1 MLMNTVYRVVWNARL
16 GAWVVASEL
25 ARSRR
30 GIASMSPPRPPRRS
44 LLACAL
50 LALCSSGSAFSQN
63 VTLAQYNP
71 QTNDNEVGATIVA
84 AGATVN
90 LSGPQQFT
98 TGDSG
103 ARNTTLGALLS
114 INRVLSGSQWIGAAR
129 LNPGSQNFGVTVPDP
144 ITGGTRVTST
154 FATANLV
161 PVAPVTNAT
170 TVPDDVNVN
179 GAQYIDMRVATIGQ
193 GGGTLNVNIGGASGS
208 LSTAGTNAWTIAA
221 KQSSLFYAD
230 GSGGNA
236 STINW
241 NSNNRISFIG
251 DVAPTTTQNFNDTF
265 VSTYGGTFTVTTADG
280 VTSTHTVNN
289 DADLRTY
296 NDWLISQLQS
306 GNLDPTQY
314 NANFNKAY
322 TFATQSI
329 GYTASATAPDEVTS
343 PIGDRIVMHLIG
355 AQASGTIAAGKTL
368 EVSNSNNGAIRAE
381 AGAQVA
387 NNGTLATTHT
397 AGDGVAM
404 LLTGN
409 ATHGDNNGVINGNFF
424 LNPNGTTVDGAFGS
438 NVVDVADQASFNNNG
453 ILNLATGATNGAGA
467 SAGIRLGTGTT
478 ATSSGIINVGVTG
491 SKSNGSMT
499 GVLLNDPT
507 ASFTNTATGTIYIGR
522 GPQTNASQ
530 TPADVAIN
538 QGSLTAGITVNG
550 NATALNQGTITIG
563 SKTQNAA
570 GITVNNGINAN
581 VINSGTI
588 NINGAAATVPREND
602 GILITNSG
610 GISNTGTINLN
621 GVNGVG
627 IKVLSTNATA
637 SNATSTG
644 TINVAGGADPG
655 SGTRNFGVWVEGQAS
670 GTATATVGGAINLLG
685 TGAIGIHARGR
696 ATIDVAASAVPTFAS
711 GTNQIAFFAFGPN
724 AKINVASS
732 ALNVTTTGS
741 TLFRVESGA
750 NFDGTGLTLTA
761 SGQNSLAVLGTG
773 APSVVSTKDA
783 NINVSGAGA
792 TGVIVE
798 GGATGS
804 IDAATT
810 VQLTGVGAVAGIVDG
825 QKHTLTGAASGS
837 PVATTALTSAA
848 TLTSST
854 ANLTGYIARNQAK
867 FTNTGNITFT
877 GAHSTGISVQSGATG
892 TNSGNISVIDGGTGI
907 LVDSSGT
914 NTTTT
919 ANDTGVLSVNGGSV
933 ADRTRGAVATGTRA
947 VANLRAG
954 AQVQLNGVGA
964 IGAEAING
972 GTVNVS
978 AGATPVFNNTDQIAF
993 HAQGAGAKIVS
1004 AAGSLDASTDRSSI
1018 YRIDD
1023 GATLSLSGNPVLT
1036 ASGAGAHAIDGSG
1049 AGSAVITGNA
1059 TFNISGTGAIG
1070 VQMDGGSSGT
1080 VSAGTVINVTGAG
1093 IGGVVNGQRT
1103 GIDGTLV
1110 GTPVATTLTNT
1121 GTVTGSGNGATG
1133 FIARNLGTL
1142 VNNAAV
1148 NMTGTGDIG
1157 VLLQS
1162 GGTLTNNSTLHV
1174 ANGTGIQVEGANS
1187 QILGLGNTTVDDG
1200 LAGIRLLNGAQ
1211 TTLNGEGGSLTTH
1224 GSAHGI
1230 LLDTGA
1236 TSLTASN
1243 ATITTD
1249 GTGNGIENAAEIGSV
1264 SLANLTINTGN
1275 GAGIRT
1281 ATAFDPASTVTMN
1294 VAGSGTGFAFRNA
1307 DGSTAS
1313 GDLDLGA
1320 GYVVNA
1326 NGVGATG
1333 IQALTSG
1340 VVTTAANVNVTN
1352 AAGGSALVAGTAS
1365 STTNTGTLVSASTA
1379 APVVDLANGSGTTFT
1394 NTGTIQASSTTG
1406 PALRG
1411 SGGNDIVN
1419 LSGGSVTGDIA
1430 TGAGSDQFLWTAG
1443 SLAGSLTMG
1452 DGANNTATVQGV
1464 DLSTTSHLT
1473 AGSGSG
1479 NTLNFDAIQSR
1490 GGSFAADDLSKGV
1503 NLGTG
1508 WNTINFSNGT
1518 AFTLTDNLKL
1528 ANSDVNIDASSTLF
1542 AGDNVH
1548 PVISGASATSAQVT
1562 NAGLI
1567 DLTNGAGSPG
1577 NSLDIAGDYVSQGGQ
1592 INMISTLNFGGALTN
1607 QFTDR
1612 LLVRGNVT
1620 TPGGPTILNITP
1632 SAASTGELTDFNH
1645 NSAVDA
1651 NEGISVV
1658 QVAGTSTADAFRLA
1672 GGFLAVGPWQYGLYA
1687 FEPGASAAAQRV
1699 VTGSGNQFWDYRLA
1713 NIYVCETNCTPP
1725 TPSNP
1730 PPTPPPGA
1738 PANPPLPPPDDT
1750 AAAPPPAP
1758 PALPNDGCVVDGIDN
1773 CAPGRRAVTPQVP
1786 SYIAAP
1792 TALASYGMQVLD
1804 NLHKR
1809 LGEIRDESA
1818 LDSNINGEAF
1828 ARFIGGD
1835 YNYSS
1840 DRGFRQYGYD
1850 YDQQTRALQIG
1861 ANILDVATDK
1871 STFRGGVAYTHGTTR
1886 VEPHAAD
1893 GFSRTKYYN
1902 NSIAAYLTWQ
1912 DVHGFYVDAVVSGD
1926 RYSGDVD
1933 TAGRQS
1939 IGAVR
1944 ASGWTASLE
1953 TGYPWRFDSGWELE
1967 PQLQLARTHLLIHD
1981 LTDQGGALVRYD
1993 DYNQNIGRIGV
2004 RLDRTWIDDKG
2015 RYSTPYLRLNYIQG
2029 WGGRPQVNVAAVDA
2043 PSINQTFIGGSYGRA
2058 VELGLGGTY
2067 SLGKQL
2073 SFYGEADYQKDLG
2086 SAGTRGWGWNL
2097 GARWDFD

>member
-1 MLMNTVYRVVWNARL
+1 MNTVYRVVWNVGL

-25 ARSRR
+25 ARTRR
-30 GIASMSPPRPPRRS
+30 GIASRLLSRPLRR
-44 LLACAL
+44 AL
-50 LALCSSGSAFSQN
+50 LASALFALCGGGAAFAQN

-71 QTNDNEVGATIVA
+71 QLNDNLVGATVVA
-84 AGATVN
+84 PGATVN
-90 LSGPQQFT
+90 LSGPQQFIA
-98 TGDSG
+98 GDSG
-103 ARNTTLGALLS
+103 ARNTTLGALLA
-114 INRVLSGSQWIGAAR
+114 INRVLSGSQWIGALR
-129 LNPGSQNFGVTVPDP
+129 LNPGSQNFGVTIPDP

-161 PVAPVTNAT
+161 PVAPITNAT
-170 TVPDDVNVN
+170 PVPDDVNVN
-179 GAQYIDMRVATIGQ
+179 GAQYINMRVATINS
-193 GGGTLNVNIGGASGS
+193 GGGTLNVNIGGAAGS
-208 LSTAGTNAWTIAA
+208 LSTASTNAWTIAA

-230 GSGGNA
+230 GTAGNA

-241 NSNNRISFIG
+241 NSNNRITFIG
-251 DVAPTTTQNFNDTF
+251 DVAPTTTQNFGVTF
-265 VSTYGGTFTVTTADG
+265 VSAYGGTFTVTTADG

-289 DADLRTY
+289 DSDLRTY
-296 NDWLISQLQS
+296 NNWLISQLQS
-306 GNLDPTQY
+306 GNLDPTLY
-314 NANFNKAY
+314 NTNFNKAY
-322 TFATQSI
+322 TSSTQNI
-329 GYTASATAPDEVTS
+329 GYTASATAPDEVTL
-343 PIGDRIVMHLIG
+343 PIGNRVVIHAVG
-355 AQASGTIAAGKTL
+355 ANASGKIAAGSTL
-368 EVSNSNNGAIRAE
+368 EVLNSNMGAMRAE
-381 AGAQVA
+381 AGASIV

-397 AGDGVAM
+397 AGDGTAM
-404 LLTGN
+404 FLTGN
-409 ATHGDNNGVINGNFF
+409 SSGQNNGVINGNF
-424 LNPNGTTVDGAFGS
+424 LLAPNGGTTDSAFGS
-438 NVVDVADQASFNNNG
+438 NVVDLAAGSTFSNTG
-453 ILNLATGATNGAGA
+453 ILNLATGSTNGAGA
-467 SAGIRLGTGTT
+467 SAGIRLGTGTS

-507 ASFTNTATGTIYIGR
+507 ASFTNTGTGTIYIGR

-530 TPADVAIN
+530 NPADVAIN

-570 GITVNNGINAN
+570 GITVNNGIGAT
-581 VINSGTI
+581 VVNSGTI

-602 GILITNSG
+602 GILVTNSG
-610 GISNTGTINLN
+610 GVSNPGTINLN

-655 SGTRNFGVWVEGQAS
+655 SGTRNFGVWVEGQAT

-711 GTNQIAFFAFGPN
+711 GSNQIAFFAFGPN

-732 ALNVTTTGS
+732 SLNVTTTGS

-773 APSVVSTKDA
+773 APSVVSTQDA
-783 NINVSGAGA
+783 HINVSGTGA

-810 VQLTGVGAVAGIVDG
+810 MQLTGVGAVAAIVDG

-837 PVATTALTSAA
+837 PVTTTALTSAA
-848 TLTSST
+848 TLTSGT

-919 ANDTGVLSVNGGSV
+919 ANNTGVLSVNGGSV
-933 ADRTRGAVATGTRA
+933 ADRTRGVEATGTRA
-947 VANLRAG
+947 VANLQAG

-964 IGAEAING
+964 IGAEAVNG

-1004 AAGSLDASTDRSSI
+1004 AAGSLNASTDRSSI

-1059 TFNISGTGAIG
+1059 TFNISGAGAIG

-1080 VSAGTVINVTGAG
+1080 VSAGSTINVTGAG
-1093 IGGVVNGQRT
+1093 IGGVVDGQRT
-1103 GIDGTLV
+1103 GINGALV
-1110 GTPVATTLTNT
+1110 GTPVATTLTHA

-1142 VNNAAV
+1142 INNATV
-1148 NMTGTGDIG
+1148 NMTGTGDTG

-1187 QILGLGNTTVDDG
+1187 QILGLGTTTVDDG

-1211 TTLNGEGGSLTTH
+1211 TTLDGQGGSLVTH

-1236 TSLTASN
+1236 ASLTASN

-1264 SLANLTINTGN
+1264 SLSNLTINTGN

-1307 DGSTAS
+1307 DGTTAS

-1320 GYVVNA
+1320 GYIVNA
-1326 NGVGATG
+1326 NGAGATG
-1333 IQALTSG
+1333 IQALTTG
-1340 VVTTAANVNVTN
+1340 VVTSAAQVNVTN

-1365 STTNTGTLVSASTA
+1365 STTHTGSLISASTA
-1379 APVVDLANGSGTTFT
+1379 SPVVDLANGSGTTFT
-1394 NTGTIQASSTTG
+1394 NTGTIQASSAAG

-1411 SGGNDIVN
+1411 SGGNDTVN

-1443 SLAGSLTMG
+1443 ALNGSLTMG
-1452 DGANNTATVQGV
+1452 NGPNNIATVQGV
-1464 DLSTTSHLT
+1464 DLDTTSHLT
-1473 AGSGSG
+1473 AGSGGG

-1490 GGSFAADDLSKGV
+1490 GGSFAADDPGKGV

-1508 WNTINFSNGT
+1508 WNTINFTNGT

-1548 PVISGASATSAQVT
+1548 PVISGATATSAQVT

-1592 INMISTLNFGGALTN
+1592 VNMISTLNFGGMLSN

-1612 LLVRGNVT
+1612 LLIRGNVT
-1620 TPGGPTILNITP
+1620 TPGGATILNITP
-1632 SAASTGELTDFNH
+1632 SAASTGDLTDFNH

-1687 FEPGASAAAQRV
+1687 FAPGASSASQRV
-1699 VTGSGNQFWDYRLA
+1699 VTGSGNAFWDYRLA
-1713 NIYVCETNCTPP
+1713 NIYICETNCTPV
-1725 TPSNP
+1725 TLSNP

-1738 PANPPLPPPDDT
+1738 PANPPLPPENTVT
-1750 AAAPPPAP
+1750 APPAPPPA
-1758 PALPNDGCVVDGIDN
+1758 LPDDGCVVNGIDH

-1818 LDSNINGEAF
+1818 LDTNINGEAF

-1835 YNYSS
+1835 YNYST
-1840 DRGFRQYGYD
+1840 DRSFQQYGYN

-1861 ANILDVATDK
+1861 ANILDVDADK

-1902 NSIAAYLTWQ
+1902 NSIAMYLTWQ
-1912 DVHGFYVDAVVSGD
+1912 DVSGFYVDAVVSGD
-1926 RYSGDVD
+1926 RYNGDVD

-1939 IGAVR
+1939 IGGVR
-1944 ASGWTASLE
+1944 ATGWTASLE
-1953 TGYPWRFDSGWELE
+1953 TGYPWRFDNGWELE
-1967 PQLQLARTHLLIHD
+1967 PQLQLARTHLLFHD

-2004 RLDRTWIDDKG
+2004 RLDRTWIDSNG

-2029 WGGRPQVNVAAVDA
+2029 
-2043 PSINQTFIGGSYGRA
+2043 
-2058 VELGLGGTY
+2058 
-2067 SLGKQL
+2067 
-2073 SFYGEADYQKDLG
+2073 
-2086 SAGTRGWGWNL
+2086 
-2097 GARWDFD
+2097 